1 MSEYELTAG
10 LETHVEL
17 STRTKLFCGCPVAF
31 GGEPNTRCC
40 PVCTGAPGALPTLNH
55 EAVRYAALA
64 GLALG
69 CTVHPISKMAR
80 KHYIYPDLAKAYQI
94 TQAEFP
100 LCTEGSLLLPSG
112 KRIGIERI
120 HIEEDAGKLL
130 RREGS
135 ILVDYN
141 RGGVPLIEIVTRP
154 DFRSADEVGE
164 YLEQLQLIMRYLKIS
179 DCKMQEGSLRCDV
192 NLSVHKKGE
201 PLGTRTEIKN
211 MNSFSYI
218 KKAMAYEFERQKSL
232 LSQGKP
238 VVQET
243 LRFDEQTGRTHPMRN
258 KEEAGDYRYFPEPDL
273 PPVHLPQEELDALR
287 QCLPELPS
295 SRLERLRR
303 DYHLPD
309 TDARQLV
316 KYRNVADYFEEA
328 AHGLHNPR
336 QAANFLLGPIFACFA
351 NESEKEACRP
361 KCSAAELRKLLILL
375 EEKKLSPAMAKA
387 ALQTMLETGA
397 SVAET
402 LGNQNL
408 RPLSSEELSTLC
420 RKAVENS
427 PSAVHDYHNG
437 KEKAL
442 RAILGAVMRESRGRA
457 DAQECER
464 LLKALLDHKGN

>member
-1 MSEYELTAG
+1 MSEYELIAG

-40 PVCTGAPGALPTLNH
+40 PVCTGAPGALPTVNH
-55 EAVRYAALA
+55 EAIRYAALA

-69 CTVHPISKMAR
+69 CTVHPISQMAR

-94 TQAEFP
+94 TQSEFP
-100 LCTEGSLLLPSG
+100 LCTDGSLLLPNG

-243 LRFDEQTGRTHPMRN
+243 LSFDEQTGRTHPMRN

-273 PPVHLPQEELDALR
+273 PPVYLPEKEIEALR

-295 SRLERLRR
+295 ARQERLCRNYR
-303 DYHLPD
+303 LPE
-309 TDARQLV
+309 TDARQLI

-351 NESEKEACRP
+351 NESEKEVCRP
-361 KCSAAELRKLLILL
+361 KCSAAELHKLLILL
-375 EEKKLSPAMAKA
+375 EERRLSLPMAKS

-397 SVAET
+397 SVEDT
-402 LGNQNL
+402 LVNKNL
-408 RPLSSEELSTLC
+408 RPLSPEELSTLC
-420 RKAVENS
+420 RRAVENS
-427 PSAVHDYHNG
+427 PAAVQDYQNG